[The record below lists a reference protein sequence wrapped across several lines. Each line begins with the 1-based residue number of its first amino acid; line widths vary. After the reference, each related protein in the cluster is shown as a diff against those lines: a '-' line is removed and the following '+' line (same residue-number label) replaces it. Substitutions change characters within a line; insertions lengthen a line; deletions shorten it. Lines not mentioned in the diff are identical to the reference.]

1 MVLLIFIYLDY
12 VVIMLVDFYVVDVML
27 KCLILDGNFGNFV
40 FCSYCF
46 GWMVEEVVDVVRN

>member
-12 VVIMLVDFYVVDVML
+12 VVIILVDLNVVEVMV
-27 KCLILDGNFGNFV
+27 KCLILDGNFGNLV